1 MNVRVNALRFVG
13 CAIAIS
19 AFLFASGSLSSG
31 CGSASTGAGS
41 DAGDSGT
48 GGNTFHVDISLTS
61 GLITFPNKYSGW
73 AVGGSSA
80 TNFVAYPSGWSVG
93 GGSATNFIAVPAGWS
108 VGGGSATNFVAYAP
122 GWSVGGGSATNY
134 VAVPAGWTVGGGS
147 ATNFIALP
155 ALPGWSAGGG
165 STTNYTA
172 LPPGW
177 SSGGGSTTNFIAL
190 PPGWL
195 TGWRIGD
202 EFRGLS
208 IRTRLDDRR
217 RLGDELHGAPSG
229 LECRRRL
236 RNQFRCCPARLGR
249 RRWILGQLHHVSGAR
264 RGDHSSKIR
273 RSGLA
278 RTAQGLQDGG
288 SYSESTLA
296 DIVIYAFLN
305 VRAAA
310 PHRVEAPAGEW

>member
-1 MNVRVNALRFVG
+1 MNVSVNALRFVG

-122 GWSVGGGSATNY
+122 GWVVGGGS
-134 VAVPAGWTVGGGS
+134 S
-147 ATNFIALP
+147 TNFITYPGP
-155 ALPGWSAGGG
+155 AVA
-165 STTNYTA
+165 TIQVK
-172 LPPGW
+172 
-177 SSGGGSTTNFIAL
+177 FDD
-190 PPGWL
+190 PGWL
-195 TGWRIGD
+195 
-202 EFRGLS
+202 GL
-208 IRTRLDDRR
+208 LK
-217 RLGDELHGAPSG
+217 A
-229 LECRRRL
+229 
-236 RNQFRCCPARLGR
+236 
-249 RRWILGQLHHVSGAR
+249 
-264 RGDHSSKIR
+264 
-273 RSGLA
+273 
-278 RTAQGLQDGG
+278 LQDGG